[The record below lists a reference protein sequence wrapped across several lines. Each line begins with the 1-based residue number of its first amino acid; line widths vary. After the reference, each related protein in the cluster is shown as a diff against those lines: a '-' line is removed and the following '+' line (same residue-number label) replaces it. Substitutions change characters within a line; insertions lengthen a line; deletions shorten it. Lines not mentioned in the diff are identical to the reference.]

1 MRVTDPSSPRR
12 DIRCG
17 RLYRVFVFIVPKIY
31 INFFSLFLIKDESL
45 QVSNDVDY
53 EITSKKEDYY
63 DVSSTKIVRR
73 DFGVME

>member
-1 MRVTDPSSPRR
+1 MRVTDPSLPRR
-12 DIRCG
+12 DIRICG

-45 QVSNDVDY
+45 QVSNDVY

-63 DVSSTKIVRR
+63 DISKIVRQG
-73 DFGVME
+73 FGVMG

>member
-1 MRVTDPSSPRR
+1 M
-12 DIRCG
+12 
-17 RLYRVFVFIVPKIY
+17 PKIY

-45 QVSNDVDY
+45 QVSNDVY

-63 DVSSTKIVRR
+63 DISKIVRQ